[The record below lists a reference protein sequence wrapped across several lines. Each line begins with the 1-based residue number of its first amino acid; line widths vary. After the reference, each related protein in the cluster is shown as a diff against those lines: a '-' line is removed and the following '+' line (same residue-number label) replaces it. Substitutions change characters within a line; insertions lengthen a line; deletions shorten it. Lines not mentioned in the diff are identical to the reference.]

1 MAGTPPTALVQP
13 EDGHLTSETL
23 SWDSESPAEARNGAR
38 LACLHSA
45 CASKNWIPGADP
57 IRLHWV
63 PSSLRMAGDDTF
75 GFNNGTLVWAVH
87 KGFEAEEEN
96 DWQADSQ
103 AELCQGLALEVCRV
117 LCDHDP
123 ILTARLGRP
132 AKHGVYSKGVG

>member
-1 MAGTPPTALVQP
+1 MTPSVSTMGLWFGQTTKAL
-13 EDGHLTSETL
+13 
-23 SWDSESPAEARNGAR
+23 
-38 LACLHSA
+38 
-45 CASKNWIPGADP
+45 
-57 IRLHWV
+57 
-63 PSSLRMAGDDTF
+63 
-75 GFNNGTLVWAVH
+75 
-87 KGFEAEEEN
+87 EAEEEN